1 MGVFSSLFEVAQ
13 WTVGALPGIWRSLE
27 RKSPDV
33 AKARRLIGLQ
43 LRPYTDPVKRSARE
57 TLWPPVRRIYIPL
70 KRKKSQAFKA
80 VAKQAGKL
88 ARWYHGKHVLRTHF
102 REAATARGA
111 YPAAA
116 QAEDASNSETG
127 KSASRRE
134 APTPRHLCQGPSN
147 IPSEGRKASNRAIP
161 FLFHAGR
168 EGRICRPRCESTR
181 RYRYGTA
188 IRFSPRSDGEVDTES
203 YAQETEPGAIRLIRL
218 AQTPFAF
225 HLCVTRPR
233 GDCHDRALRCRRI
246 RSEQS

>member
-111 YPAAA
+111 YP
-116 QAEDASNSETG
+116 
-127 KSASRRE
+127 KSAGLQYPPRFYPRSQAKTTPPPPRLKTP
-134 APTPRHLCQGPSN
+134 ATPRQERAHRGEKPQLPAIFAKARVISRQKAAKQATGQSPSSSTPGEKAEFAAHVASQRADTATGQRSGSAPARTAKSTPKATPRR
-147 IPSEGRKASNRAIP
+147 PSPGR
-161 FLFHAGR
+161 
-168 EGRICRPRCESTR
+168 
-181 RYRYGTA
+181 
-188 IRFSPRSDGEVDTES
+188 
-203 YAQETEPGAIRLIRL
+203 
-218 AQTPFAF
+218 
-225 HLCVTRPR
+225 
-233 GDCHDRALRCRRI
+233 
-246 RSEQS
+246 